1 MQRLRH
7 PFIIHFTAAFEDN
20 GSMYLEMEY
29 FAHGSLRHWIDTT
42 QPDAAQKRSLL
53 RQVLPLL
60 GTRTCCQHRP
70 THVRCSA
77 PLGYTIAPLEG
88 IEMRELYITI
98 NVFSL
103 FGPRFL
109 IIQS

>member
-1 MQRLRH
+1 MGSAAWPEALNKNWSVHQQSL
-7 PFIIHFTAAFEDN
+7 FIF
-20 GSMYLEMEY
+20 G
-29 FAHGSLRHWIDTT
+29 
-42 QPDAAQKRSLL
+42 L

-60 GTRTCCQHRP
+60 GTRTCCQPRP

-77 PLGYTIAPLEG
+77 PLGYTIAPSEG